1 MKDYAL
7 QYQEKL
13 LMVVVVST
21 AAVLITMLLTKPSS
35 PEQLRKFYEVIRP
48 SGFWG
53 PVRRPEDP
61 AAENL
66 GKQILSWGLAAM
78 SLFAILF
85 GLGEWMLGSTP
96 VGIALSLGGTTGWLI
111 ALHLVG
117 AFKEVESED
126 SV

>member
-7 QYQEKL
+7 EYQEKL

-21 AAVLITMLLTKPSS
+21 AAVVITMLLTKPSS

-61 AAENL
+61 PAENL
-66 GKQILSWGLAAM
+66 GKQIMSWGLAAI
-78 SLFAILF
+78 SLFSILF
-85 GLGEWMLGSTP
+85 GLGEWLLGSTP
-96 VGIALSLGGTTGWLI
+96 VGVALSLGGTGGWLV

-117 AFKEVESED
+117 AFKEVATDD

>member
-1 MKDYAL
+1 MQDYAL
-7 QYQEKL
+7 KYQEKL

-21 AAVLITMLLTKPSS
+21 AAVAITMLLTKPSS
-35 PEQLRKFYEVIRP
+35 PEQLRKFYELIRP

-66 GKQILSWGLAAM
+66 GKQILCWGLAAI
-78 SLFAILF
+78 SLFSILF

-96 VGIALSLGGTTGWLI
+96 LGISLSLGGTLGWVI

-117 AFKEVESED
+117 AFKGMWGED

>member
-1 MKDYAL
+1 
-7 QYQEKL
+7 
-13 LMVVVVST
+13 
-21 AAVLITMLLTKPSS
+21 LITMLLTKPST

-66 GKQILSWGLAAM
+66 GKQILSWGLAAI
-78 SLFAILF
+78 SLFSILF

-96 VGIALSLGGTTGWLI
+96 LGICLSLGGTAGWLL

-117 AFKEVESED
+117 AFKDIRPKD